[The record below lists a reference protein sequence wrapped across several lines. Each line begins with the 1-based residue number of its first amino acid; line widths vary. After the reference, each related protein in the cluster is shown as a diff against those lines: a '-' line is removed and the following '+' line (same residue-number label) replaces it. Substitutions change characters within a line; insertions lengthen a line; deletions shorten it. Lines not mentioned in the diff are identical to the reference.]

1 MVGLSCLVLGVRVGG
16 GRGRAFEVKQVP
28 CFKKLYSHIFISAS
42 LTGSEDFLRQ

>member
-1 MVGLSCLVLGVRVGG
+1 MGRVRKE
-16 GRGRAFEVKQVP
+16 GRKEGRVFEVEVKVVP